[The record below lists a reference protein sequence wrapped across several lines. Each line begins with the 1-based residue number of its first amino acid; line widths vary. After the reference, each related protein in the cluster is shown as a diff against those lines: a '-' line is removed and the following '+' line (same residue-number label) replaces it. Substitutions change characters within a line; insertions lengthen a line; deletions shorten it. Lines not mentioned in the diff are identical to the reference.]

1 LQSNLTPEEV
11 EKLASKIPVN
21 DKNRADD
28 MQINIEDTIIIE
40 E

>member
-1 LQSNLTPEEV
+1 V

-21 DKNRADD
+21 DKDRADNI
-28 MQINIEDTIIIE
+28 QINIEDIIVVE